1 MTRSAASRR
10 AEVLREGRNVP
21 LWVVRL
27 CIASAK
33 HKSPLCDNRAN
44 PLGADWSPFFL
55 LDILPCK
62 IRVLTQKGQL
72 EDCSRTRS
80 ASRTV
85 SILSER
91 LKLLATWADAIHTLR
106 GKDFSCEWYFA
117 NSGPALDGAVR
128 FNHDMVT
135 CLLAVNNVV
144 PRF

>member
-1 MTRSAASRR
+1 MIRSAASRR

-91 LKLLATWADAIHTLR
+91 L
-106 GKDFSCEWYFA
+106 
-117 NSGPALDGAVR
+117 NSSHPGRMLCTPCVARIFHVSGIL
-128 FNHDMVT
+128 
-135 CLLAVNNVV
+135 
-144 PRF
+144 